1 MEDFHFQRCAI
12 CKWRRQLIK
21 QTDDA
26 TDAPESA
33 CDSSHPVILEVLH
46 QRPSPVWR
54 DIILTNRLCSPGL
67 PVRRAGQLWLSIP
80 LCCETYVQCSDC
92 HYFYDGC
99 QKDPQET
106 VVGFHNTRLESLVE
120 ATPTWTGTPNG
131 NGILVD
137 GRLRYGC
144 CTHNGCSGVNVYS
157 DGGLET
163 VAGSTGWVQL
173 EVRCTN
179 TTKLKGGR
187 EGRYCVCG
195 PSGEVCNKA
204 ALVALWIIYDEVPK
218 MVLVS

>member
-1 MEDFHFQRCAI
+1 MDFQRCAI

-26 TDAPESA
+26 TDAPEWA
-33 CDSSHPVILEVLH
+33 CDSSHPVILEMLH

-80 LCCETYVQCSDC
+80 LRCETYVQWSDC

-106 VVGFHNTRLESLVE
+106 VIGFHNTRLESLVK
-120 ATPTWTGTPNG
+120 ATSTWTGTPNG

-144 CTHNGCSGVNVYS
+144 CTHNGSSGVNVYS

-163 VAGSTGWVQL
+163 FAGSTGWVQL

-204 ALVALWIIYDEVPK
+204 ALVALWVIYDEVPK
-218 MVLVS
+218 MVAVS

>member
-1 MEDFHFQRCAI
+1 M
-12 CKWRRQLIK
+12 
-21 QTDDA
+21 
-26 TDAPESA
+26 
-33 CDSSHPVILEVLH
+33 ILF
-46 QRPSPVWR
+46 
-54 DIILTNRLCSPGL
+54 LTKRLCSPVL
-67 PVRRAGQLWLSIP
+67 PVRRDGQLWLSIP
-80 LCCETYVQCSDC
+80 LRCETSVQCSDS
-92 HYFYDGC
+92 HYFYDGW

-163 VAGSTGWVQL
+163 FDGSKGWVQL

-204 ALVALWIIYDEVPK
+204 ALVALWVIYDEVPK
-218 MVLVS
+218 MVALS